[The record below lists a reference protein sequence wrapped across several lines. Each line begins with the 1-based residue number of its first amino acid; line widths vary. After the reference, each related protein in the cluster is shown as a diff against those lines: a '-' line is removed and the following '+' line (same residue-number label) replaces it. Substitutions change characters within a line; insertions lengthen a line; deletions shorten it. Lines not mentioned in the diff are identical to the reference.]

1 MAVAPAPRKS
11 KAARTPAPAPAATV
25 ADLLKRLGVPPSRVR
40 LTPPLGTATER
51 DLIATNAKK
60 ECLVELVDGV
70 LVEKPMGSEESN
82 WAALLIMHITA
93 FVLRHDLGKVYV
105 PDGPYK
111 LAPGLIRLPAVAFLS
126 WARYR
131 KPKHRGE
138 IPAVAPDLAVE
149 ILSRSNTKREME
161 RKLGEYFAA
170 GVRLAW
176 VVDPRRREVRVFTSP
191 TDPVVLTAADVLDG
205 GDVLPGFRL
214 PLAEWFEQAERD
226 GPAR

>member
-1 MAVAPAPRKS
+1 MSVSTRPESGRTSGGRPAWSVAELLHHLGDVPA
-11 KAARTPAPAPAATV
+11 
-25 ADLLKRLGVPPSRVR
+25 DRVR
-40 LTPPLGTATER
+40 LVPTPGLASER
-51 DLIATNAKK
+51 DLIAANEAGDG
-60 ECLVELVDGV
+60 LFELVDGV
-70 LVEKPMGSEESN
+70 LVEKAMGFEESR
-82 WAALLIMHITA
+82 WAY
-93 FVLRHDLGKVYV
+93 VLGLYIGIFLQSHDLGAVV
-105 PDGPYK
+105 GADGMVK
-111 LAPGLIRLPAVAFLS
+111 LASGLVRLPDLSFIS
-126 WARYR
+126 WARY
-131 KPKHRGE
+131 PRGRRRRGTA
-138 IPAVAPDLAVE
+138 PAVVPDLAVE

-226 GPAR
+226 GPAGR